1 MGDRCDGGAEDLVE
15 SVVLL
20 RLEMHSDSGAG
31 FNGRANNLI
40 FVLRHV
46 QTTKS

>member
-20 RLEMHSDSGAG
+20 RLEMHSDSDPSRLAAALT
-31 FNGRANNLI
+31 FYPLSSASI
-40 FVLRHV
+40 
-46 QTTKS
+46 